1 MTEEKEQQIGNW
13 ATNETTE
20 YHRDQA
26 TKALDRM
33 KELERKYS
41 KERKKVVTKVNNA
54 IITKYI
60 KK

>member
-13 ATNETTE
+13 VSIETTE
-20 YHRDQA
+20 YNRDQA
-26 TKALDRM
+26 VKVLEKM
-33 KELERKYS
+33 KEIERKYS
-41 KERKKVVTKVNNA
+41 KERKKVVAKVNNA

>member
-1 MTEEKEQQIGNW
+1 MKEEKEQQIGNW
-13 ATNETTE
+13 VSNETTE
-20 YHRDQA
+20 YNRDRA
-26 TKALDRM
+26 ANVLEKM
-33 KELERKYS
+33 KEIERKYS

>member
-13 ATNETTE
+13 VSNETTE
-20 YHRDQA
+20 YNRDRA
-26 TKALDRM
+26 AKVLEKM
-33 KELERKYS
+33 KEIERKYS
-41 KERKKVVTKVNNA
+41 NERKKVVTKVNNA

>member
-13 ATNETTE
+13 VSIETNEF
-20 YHRDQA
+20 HRDQA
-26 TKALDRM
+26 VKVLEKM
-33 KELERKYS
+33 KEIERKYS

>member
-1 MTEEKEQQIGNW
+1 MTEEKEQQIGNC
-13 ATNETTE
+13 ASIETNE

-26 TKALDRM
+26 EKVLEKM
-33 KELERKYS
+33 KEIERKYS

>member
-1 MTEEKEQQIGNW
+1 MTEEKEQQIGDW
-13 ATNETTE
+13 VSNEKTE

-26 TKALDRM
+26 EKVLEKM
-33 KELERKYS
+33 KEIERKYS
-41 KERKKVVTKVNNA
+41 KERKKVVKKVNNA

>member
-1 MTEEKEQQIGNW
+1 MTEEKEQQTGNW
-13 ATNETTE
+13 VSIDTTE
-20 YHRDQA
+20 YNRDQA
-26 TKALDRM
+26 VKVLEKM
-33 KELERKYS
+33 KEIERKYS

>member
-13 ATNETTE
+13 VSIETTE
-20 YHRDQA
+20 YNRDQA
-26 TKALDRM
+26 AKVLDKM
-33 KELERKYS
+33 KEIERKYS